1 MRKSLIS
8 DNISSSHIVNSTEHT
23 YQRRAMKRNKEIEM
37 MSGGS
42 FEENAYAN
50 VDDFNLKRKK
60 NAPKAKEI
68 AAAKNTQYRL
78 ILILGILLI
87 LVFITLVTLTT
98 FLFISYKSIS
108 EEMSQM
114 RNDSLSSEVQSIW
127 GAVRNLEKVQTAS
140 NSDVKYNLTYEVMA
154 SFSSDIQRILG
165 FLGKVAEELQ
175 KMKSSSNPLCS
186 ERWNHYGLSCYYLS
200 SDTKPWNASKKDCEN
215 KKSHLV
221 VINSEEEMNFLR
233 GIANKQFFWIGLTD
247 ADGTWRWVDGTSYDI
262 TPKFWGNTQPDDWKG
277 HNFKGG
283 EKGEDCAMV
292 RDGIEWNDL
301 HCSETIKYIC
311 EKKITF

>member
-1 MRKSLIS
+1 
-8 DNISSSHIVNSTEHT
+8 
-23 YQRRAMKRNKEIEM
+23 MK
-37 MSGGS
+37 GGKNLEREPGSS
-42 FEENAYAN
+42 FEENTYAK
-50 VDDFNLKRKK
+50 VDDFNVKSK
-60 NAPKAKEI
+60 NAPKAEEI
-68 AAAKNTQYRL
+68 PAAKNTQHRV

-165 FLGKVAEELQ
+165 LLGKVAEELQ
-175 KMKSSSNPLCS
+175 KTKSSSNPLCS
-186 ERWNHYGLSCYYLS
+186 EGWNHYGLSCYYLS
-200 SDTKPWNASKKDCEN
+200 SDSIPWNASNKECEN
-215 KKSHLV
+215 KEAHLV

-233 GIANKQFFWIGLTD
+233 GIANGQYSWIGLTD
-247 ADGTWRWVDGTSYDI
+247 ADGTWRWVDGTPYDI

-277 HNFKGG
+277 HGLGG
-283 EKGEDCAMV
+283 GEDCA
-292 RDGIEWNDL
+292 GIGYGNDWNDF
-301 HCSETIKYIC
+301 HCSEKINYIC
-311 EKKITF
+311 EKKMTF